1 MGGPDNP
8 HESEIMGISALFRNQ
23 SKSEVEIVRE
33 DIKDRVEA
41 ISLNF

>member
-1 MGGPDNP
+1 MVGLTNP

-23 SKSEVEIVRE
+23 SKSEVEIVRK

-41 ISLNF
+41 INLNF